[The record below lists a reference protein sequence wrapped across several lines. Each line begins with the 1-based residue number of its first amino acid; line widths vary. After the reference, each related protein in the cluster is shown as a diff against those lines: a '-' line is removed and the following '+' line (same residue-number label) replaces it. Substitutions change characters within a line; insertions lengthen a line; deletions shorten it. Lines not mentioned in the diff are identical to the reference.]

1 MNTTLDHY
9 FTQAAADAR
18 TLFVIDLFAGGGGA
32 SEGIRRALGRCP
44 DVAINHNPDAVEMHT
59 LNHPST
65 RHLCE
70 SVWDVEPRSV
80 CGKRSPD
87 LLWASPDCTH
97 FSRARGGKP
106 KDKKI
111 RGLAWRVV
119 RWAAET
125 RPTVIAME
133 NVPEFITW
141 GPLTRTGRVVRS
153 RMGETFQVFVG
164 HLRRLGYFVEWR
176 NLVACDFGAPTSRKR
191 LFLVAR
197 RDGEAI
203 TWPEPTHGPARA
215 RAYRTAAEC
224 IDWSDPC
231 PSIFDRKKPLAEAT
245 ERRIAEGI
253 RRYVLN
259 DPTPFLLNISHG
271 GRLEPLDRPLNTIT
285 STPKGGDRALIV
297 PMVAKAHSHGWDR
310 NGGPITPADKPLWT
324 VVAKD
329 ASMLVAPQL
338 IHIGNGERAGQ
349 APRCMD
355 IRAPLGTVVASGAKH
370 YAVAAFLARH
380 YGGPRPVIGQRI
392 ESPIGTVT
400 AVDHHSLATVHL
412 TKFYGTSTA
421 ADVRDPAPTITGT
434 GWHLGA
440 VAVFLDK
447 YFATG
452 TPADIREPLDT
463 ITGKHRFG
471 LVTVELGG
479 EPWAIVDIGM
489 RMLQPRELATAQG
502 FRPDY
507 ILTGSKSSQVARI
520 GNSVSPDPAEAL
532 IRANVRVER
541 AAAAK

>member
-1 MNTTLDHY
+1 MNATLDHY
-9 FTQAAADAR
+9 WTRSVTDAR
-18 TLFVIDLFAGGGGA
+18 KLFIIDLFAGGGGA
-32 SEGIRRALGRCP
+32 SEGIRLALGRCP

-59 LNHPST
+59 VNHPST

-80 CGKRSPD
+80 CGKHSPD

-133 NVPEFITW
+133 NVPEFVTW
-141 GPLTRTGRVVRS
+141 GPLTRTGRVIKHRA
-153 RMGETFQVFVG
+153 GETFQVFVG
-164 HLRRLGYFVEWR
+164 HLQALGYAVEWR
-176 NLVACDFGAPTSRKR
+176 NLVACDYGAPTSRKR

-197 RDGEAI
+197 RDGQAI
-203 TWPEPTHGPARA
+203 TWPEPTHGPARL
-215 RAYRTAAEC
+215 RPYRTAAEC

-231 PSIFDRKKPLAEAT
+231 PSIFDRKRPLAEAT

-259 DPTPFLLNISHG
+259 DPKPFLLTLTHG
-271 GRLEPLDRPLNTIT
+271 GRLEPLHEPMRTIT
-285 STPKGGDRALIV
+285 GAHRGEKALIV
-297 PMVAKAHSHGWDR
+297 PSIVRTGHQSSDAGKVAGAREPLSTIVTKAEH
-310 NGGPITPADKPLWT
+310 L
-324 VVAKD
+324 
-329 ASMLVAPQL
+329 LVAPQL
-338 IHIGNGERAGQ
+338 IHIGNGEREGQ
-349 APRCMD
+349 RPRCMD
-355 IRAPLGTVVASGAKH
+355 IREPLGTVVAGGTKH
-370 YAVAAFLARH
+370 YAVAAFLAKH
-380 YGGPRPVIGQRI
+380 YGGPRVAIGQPMDTPVGSI
-392 ESPIGTVT
+392 TGK
-400 AVDHHSLATVHL
+400 DHHSLAAVHL
-412 TKFYGTSTA
+412 TKLYGTSTG
-421 ADVRDPAPTITGT
+421 ADMRDPAPTITGG

-463 ITGKHRFG
+463 ITSKHRFG

-507 ILTGSKSSQVARI
+507 VLTGTKSSQVSRI
-520 GNSVSPDPAEAL
+520 GNSVSPNPAEAL
-532 IRANVRVER
+532 IRANVRTDR
-541 AAAAK
+541 AMAAK